1 MVFLPEDK
9 DWYGL
14 QAAIRAELL
23 KTYKNSVAWTMLQ
36 EFNSP
41 ALEEIRGKYLKN
53 FLVGKTLQDQE
64 KIASDAAE
72 EVVEELKAELENR
85 YPETDIDY
93 LFEQI
98 VENTVDLNDEE

>member
-9 DWYGL
+9 DWYGF

-36 EFNSP
+36 EFNGS
-41 ALEEIRGKYLKN
+41 ALDEIRAKHLKD
-53 FLVGKTLQDQE
+53 FLVGKTLRDQE

-72 EVVEELKAELENR
+72 EVVEELKAELERR
-85 YPETDIDY
+85 YPETDIDF

-98 VENTVDLNDEE
+98 IENTVDLNDEE